1 MHARLGCSVGIRE
14 RTEMKISY
22 ETYNNV
28 MNNYNNDTE
37 ISAGNRLMKL
47 LDEFSSDNADNEML
61 VVEIGISGLL
71 TC

>member
-1 MHARLGCSVGIRE
+1 
-14 RTEMKISY
+14 MKISY